1 MTVHRKL
8 MEARIRLQKTEIKK
22 SGHNKFAGYNYFELA
37 DFIPAVQQIFY
48 DVKLCGIVSYR
59 ADFAELAIYDT
70 EDGSVAVITSPMSE
84 ASLKGVHPIQNL
96 GAVETYQR
104 RYLWM
109 TAMEIVE
116 HDILDGGSED
126 IKKPGDV
133 KKPEVVEKP
142 KEVEK
147 PTLPEVVGGN
157 PGEWQ
162 IVITKSPGTLP
173 QEWLDA
179 VQDATKTCLSVA
191 GSSEDVMKIFRTNK
205 QVFDA
210 AKTLDPVFFKQL
222 MNEFTLTKQKFKVP
236 A

>member
-8 MEARIRLQKTEIKK
+8 MEARIRLQKTELKK
-22 SGHNKFAGYNYFELA
+22 SGHNKFANYYYFELA

-48 DVKLCGIVSYR
+48 DVKLCGIVSYK
-59 ADFAELAIYDT
+59 ADIAELAIYDT

-116 HDILDGGSED
+116 HDRLDGGAEE
-126 IKKPGDV
+126 IKKEV
-133 KKPEVVEKP
+133 KKPE
-142 KEVEK
+142 EVK
-147 PTLPEVVGGN
+147 KVDPLPAVVGGQ
-157 PGEWQ
+157 PGGWQ
-162 IVITKSPGTLP
+162 IVIKASPESLP
-173 QEWLDA
+173 HEWLAA

-191 GSSEDVMKIFRTNK
+191 ASPADVMDIFRKNK
-205 QVFDA
+205 QVFDVVKA
-210 AKTLDPVFFKQL
+210 QDPAFFKQL
-222 MNEFTLTKQKFKVP
+222 MNEFALTKQKFEVP

>member
-8 MEARIRLQKTEIKK
+8 MEARIRLQKTELKK
-22 SGHNKFAGYNYFELA
+22 SGHNKFANYYYFELA

-48 DVKLCGIVSYR
+48 DVKLCGIVSYK
-59 ADFAELAIYDT
+59 ADIAELAIYDT

-116 HDILDGGSED
+116 HDRLDGGAEE
-126 IKKPGDV
+126 IKKEV
-133 KKPEVVEKP
+133 KKPEEVK
-142 KEVEK
+142 KEV
-147 PTLPEVVGGN
+147 PAVVGGQ
-157 PGEWQ
+157 PGGWQ
-162 IVITKSPGTLP
+162 IVIKASPESLP
-173 QEWLDA
+173 HEWLAA

-191 GSSEDVMKIFRTNK
+191 ASPADVMDIFRKNK
-205 QVFDA
+205 QVFDVVK
-210 AKTLDPVFFKQL
+210 AKDPVFFKQL
-222 MNEFTLTKQKFKVP
+222 MNDFSVTKQKFEVQ

>member
-8 MEARIRLQKTEIKK
+8 MEARIRLQKTELKK
-22 SGHNKFAGYNYFELA
+22 SGHNKFANYYYFELA

-48 DVKLCGIVSYR
+48 DVKLCGIVSYK
-59 ADFAELAIYDT
+59 ADIAELAIYDT

-116 HDILDGGSED
+116 HDRLDGGAEE
-126 IKKPGDV
+126 IKKEV
-133 KKPEVVEKP
+133 KKPEEVIKP
-142 KEVEK
+142 EEVK
-147 PTLPEVVGGN
+147 KVIPAVVGGQ
-157 PGEWQ
+157 PGGWQ
-162 IVITKSPGTLP
+162 IVIKASPESLP
-173 QEWLDA
+173 HEWLAA

-191 GSSEDVMKIFRTNK
+191 ASTADVMDIFRKNK

-210 AKTLDPVFFKQL
+210 VKAQDSAFFKQL
-222 MNEFTLTKQKFKVP
+222 MNEFALTKQKFEVP

>member
-8 MEARIRLQKTEIKK
+8 MEARIRLQKTELKK
-22 SGHNKFAGYNYFELA
+22 SGHNKFANYYYFELA

-48 DVKLCGIVSYR
+48 DVKLCGIVSYK
-59 ADFAELAIYDT
+59 ADIAELAIYDT

-116 HDILDGGSED
+116 HDRLDGGAEE
-126 IKKPGDV
+126 IKKEV
-133 KKPEVVEKP
+133 KKPEEVIKP
-142 KEVEK
+142 AEVK
-147 PTLPEVVGGN
+147 KVIPAVVGGQ
-157 PGEWQ
+157 PGGWQ
-162 IVITKSPGTLP
+162 IVIKASPESLP
-173 QEWLDA
+173 HEWLA
-179 VQDATKTCLSVA
+179 ALQDATKTCLSVA
-191 GSSEDVMKIFRTNK
+191 ASSEDVMKIFRTNK
-205 QVFDA
+205 QVFDT
-210 AKTLDPVFFKQL
+210 AKTLDPAFFKQL
-222 MNEFTLTKQKFKVP
+222 MNEFSLVKQKFEVP

>member
-8 MEARIRLQKTEIKK
+8 MEARIRLQKTELKK
-22 SGHNKFAGYNYFELA
+22 SGHNKFANYYYFELA

-48 DVKLCGIVSYR
+48 DVKLCGIVSYK
-59 ADFAELAIYDT
+59 ADIAELAIYDT

-116 HDILDGGSED
+116 HDRLDGGAEE
-126 IKKPGDV
+126 IKKEV
-133 KKPEVVEKP
+133 KKPEEVIKPAEVKNVVP
-142 KEVEK
+142 A
-147 PTLPEVVGGN
+147 VVGGQ
-157 PGEWQ
+157 PGGWQ
-162 IVITKSPGTLP
+162 IVIKASPESLP
-173 QEWLDA
+173 HEWLAA

-191 GSSEDVMKIFRTNK
+191 ASPADVMDIFRKNK

-210 AKTLDPVFFKQL
+210 VKAQDSAFFKQL
-222 MNEFTLTKQKFKVP
+222 MNEFALTKQKFEVP

>member
-8 MEARIRLQKTEIKK
+8 MEARIRLQKTELKK
-22 SGHNKFAGYNYFELA
+22 SGHNKFANYYYFELA
-37 DFIPAVQQIFY
+37 DFIPTVQQIFY
-48 DVKLCGIVSYR
+48 DVKLCGIVSYK
-59 ADFAELAIYDT
+59 ADIAELAIYDT

-116 HDILDGGSED
+116 HDRLDGGAEE
-126 IKKPGDV
+126 IKKEV
-133 KKPEVVEKP
+133 KKPEEVK
-142 KEVEK
+142 KEV
-147 PTLPEVVGGN
+147 PAVVGGQ
-157 PGEWQ
+157 PGGWQ
-162 IVITKSPGTLP
+162 IVIKASPESLP
-173 QEWLDA
+173 HEWLAA
-179 VQDATKTCLSVA
+179 VQDATRTCLSVA
-191 GSSEDVMKIFRTNK
+191 ASPADVMDIFRKNK

-210 AKTLDPVFFKQL
+210 VKAQDPAFFKQL
-222 MNEFTLTKQKFKVP
+222 MNEFALTKQKFEVP

>member
-8 MEARIRLQKTEIKK
+8 MEARIRLQKTELKK
-22 SGHNKFAGYNYFELA
+22 SGHNKFANYYYFELA

-48 DVKLCGIVSYR
+48 DVKLCGIVSYK
-59 ADFAELAIYDT
+59 ADIAELAIYDT

-116 HDILDGGSED
+116 HDRLDGGAEE
-126 IKKPGDV
+126 IKKEV
-133 KKPEVVEKP
+133 KKPEEVIKPEEVKKVVP
-142 KEVEK
+142 A
-147 PTLPEVVGGN
+147 VVGGR
-157 PGEWQ
+157 PGGWQ
-162 IVITKSPGTLP
+162 IVIKASPESLP
-173 QEWLDA
+173 HEWLAA

-191 GSSEDVMKIFRTNK
+191 ASPADVMDIFRKNK

-210 AKTLDPVFFKQL
+210 VKAQDSAFFKQL
-222 MNEFTLTKQKFKVP
+222 MNEFALTKQKFEVP

>member
-8 MEARIRLQKTEIKK
+8 MEARIRLQKTELKK
-22 SGHNKFAGYNYFELA
+22 SGHNKFANYYYFELA

-48 DVKLCGIVSYR
+48 DVKLCGIVSYK
-59 ADFAELAIYDT
+59 ADIAELAIYDT

-116 HDILDGGSED
+116 HDCLDGDGEEV
-126 IKKPGDV
+126 KNPVEV
-133 KKPEVVEKP
+133 KKPE
-142 KEVEK
+142 EVK
-147 PTLPEVVGGN
+147 KALPAVVGGS

-162 IVITKSPGTLP
+162 IVIKASPESLP
-173 QEWLDA
+173 HEWLAA
-179 VQDATKTCLSVA
+179 VQDAARTCLSVA
-191 GSSEDVMKIFRTNK
+191 ASSEDVMKIFRTNK

-210 AKTLDPVFFKQL
+210 AKAQDPILFKQL
-222 MNEFTLTKQKFKVP
+222 MNEFTLVKQKFEVP

>member
-8 MEARIRLQKTEIKK
+8 MEARIRLQKTELKK
-22 SGHNKFAGYNYFELA
+22 SGHNKFANYYYFELA

-48 DVKLCGIVSYR
+48 DVKLCGIVSYK
-59 ADFAELAIYDT
+59 ADIAELAIYDT

-116 HDILDGGSED
+116 HDRLDGGAEE
-126 IKKPGDV
+126 IKKEV
-133 KKPEVVEKP
+133 KKPEEVIKPEEVKKVVP
-142 KEVEK
+142 A
-147 PTLPEVVGGN
+147 VVGGQ
-157 PGEWQ
+157 PGGWQ
-162 IVITKSPGTLP
+162 IVIKASPESLP
-173 QEWLDA
+173 HEWLAA

-191 GSSEDVMKIFRTNK
+191 ASPADVMDIFRKNK

-210 AKTLDPVFFKQL
+210 VKAQDPAFFKQL
-222 MNEFTLTKQKFKVP
+222 MNEFALTKQKFEVP

>member
-8 MEARIRLQKTEIKK
+8 MEARIRLQKTELKK
-22 SGHNKFAGYNYFELA
+22 SGHNKFANYYYFELA

-48 DVKLCGIVSYR
+48 DVKLCGIVSYK
-59 ADFAELAIYDT
+59 ADIAELCIYDT

-116 HDILDGGSED
+116 HDRLDGGSEE
-126 IKKPGDV
+126 IKKEV
-133 KKPEVVEKP
+133 KKPE
-142 KEVEK
+142 EVK
-147 PTLPEVVGGN
+147 KVDLLPAVVGGQA
-157 PGEWQ
+157 GEWQ
-162 IVITKSPGTLP
+162 IVIKASPESLP
-173 QEWLDA
+173 HEWLAAVEDA
-179 VQDATKTCLSVA
+179 AKTCLSVA
-191 GSSEDVMKIFRTNK
+191 ASSADVMQIFRKNK
-205 QVFDA
+205 QVFDVVKA
-210 AKTLDPVFFKQL
+210 QDPVFFKQL
-222 MNEFTLTKQKFKVP
+222 MNDFSVAKQKFEVQ

>member
-8 MEARIRLQKTEIKK
+8 MEARIRLQKTELKK
-22 SGHNKFAGYNYFELA
+22 SGHNKFANYYYFELA

-48 DVKLCGIVSYR
+48 DVKLCGIVSYK
-59 ADFAELAIYDT
+59 ADIAELAIYDT

-116 HDILDGGSED
+116 HDRLDGGAEE
-126 IKKPGDV
+126 V
-133 KKPEVVEKP
+133 KKEVKNPEEVKKVVP
-142 KEVEK
+142 A
-147 PTLPEVVGGN
+147 VVGGQ
-157 PGEWQ
+157 PGGWQ
-162 IVITKSPGTLP
+162 IVIKASPESLP
-173 QEWLDA
+173 HEWLAA
-179 VQDATKTCLSVA
+179 VQDATRTCLSVA
-191 GSSEDVMKIFRTNK
+191 ASPTDVMDIFRKNK

-210 AKTLDPVFFKQL
+210 VKAQDPVFFKQL
-222 MNEFTLTKQKFKVP
+222 MNDFSVTKQKFEVQ

>member
-8 MEARIRLQKTEIKK
+8 MEARIRLQKTELKK
-22 SGHNKFAGYNYFELA
+22 SGHNKFANYYYFELA

-48 DVKLCGIVSYR
+48 DVKLCGIVSYK
-59 ADFAELAIYDT
+59 ADIAELAIYDT

-116 HDILDGGSED
+116 HDRLDGGAEEIKKE
-126 IKKPGDV
+126 IKKPEEI
-133 KKPEVVEKP
+133 KKV
-142 KEVEK
+142 
-147 PTLPEVVGGN
+147 LPAVVGGQ

-162 IVITKSPGTLP
+162 IVIKASPESLP
-173 QEWLDA
+173 HEWFAA
-179 VQDATKTCLSVA
+179 VQDAVRTCLSVA
-191 GSSEDVMKIFRTNK
+191 ASSEDVMKIFRTNK
-205 QVFDA
+205 QVFDI
-210 AKTLDPVFFKQL
+210 AKAQDPVLFKQL
-222 MNEFTLTKQKFKVP
+222 MNEFTLVKQKFEVP

>member
-8 MEARIRLQKTEIKK
+8 MEARIRLQKTELKK
-22 SGHNKFAGYNYFELA
+22 SGHNKFANYYYFELA
-37 DFIPAVQQIFY
+37 DFIPTVQQIFY
-48 DVKLCGIVSYR
+48 DVKLCGIVSYK
-59 ADFAELAIYDT
+59 ADIAELAIYDT

-116 HDILDGGSED
+116 HDRLDGGAEE
-126 IKKPGDV
+126 IKKEV
-133 KKPEVVEKP
+133 KKPEEVK
-142 KEVEK
+142 KEV
-147 PTLPEVVGGN
+147 PAVVGGQ
-157 PGEWQ
+157 PGGWQ
-162 IVITKSPGTLP
+162 IVIKASPESLP
-173 QEWLDA
+173 HEWLAA

-191 GSSEDVMKIFRTNK
+191 ASPADVMDIFRKNK

-210 AKTLDPVFFKQL
+210 VKAQDPAFFKQL
-222 MNEFTLTKQKFKVP
+222 MNEFALTKQKFEVP

>member
-8 MEARIRLQKTEIKK
+8 MEARIRLQKTELKK
-22 SGHNKFAGYNYFELA
+22 SGHNTFANYYYFELA

-48 DVKLCGIVSYR
+48 DVKLCGIVSYK
-59 ADFAELAIYDT
+59 ADIAELAIYDT

-116 HDILDGGSED
+116 HDRLDGGAEE
-126 IKKPGDV
+126 IKKEV
-133 KKPEVVEKP
+133 KKPEEVIKP
-142 KEVEK
+142 AEVK
-147 PTLPEVVGGN
+147 KVIPAVVGGQ
-157 PGEWQ
+157 PGGWQ
-162 IVITKSPGTLP
+162 IVIKASPESLP
-173 QEWLDA
+173 HEWLAA
-179 VQDATKTCLSVA
+179 VQDATRTCLSVA
-191 GSSEDVMKIFRTNK
+191 ASPADVMDIFRKNK

-210 AKTLDPVFFKQL
+210 VKAQDPVFFKQL
-222 MNEFTLTKQKFKVP
+222 MNDFSVTKQKFEVQ

>member
-8 MEARIRLQKTEIKK
+8 MEARIRLQKTELKK
-22 SGHNKFAGYNYFELA
+22 SGHNKFANYYYFELA

-48 DVKLCGIVSYR
+48 DVKLCGIVSYK
-59 ADFAELAIYDT
+59 ADIAELAIYDT

-116 HDILDGGSED
+116 HDRLDGGAEE
-126 IKKPGDV
+126 IKKEV
-133 KKPEVVEKP
+133 KKPEEVK
-142 KEVEK
+142 KEV
-147 PTLPEVVGGN
+147 PAVVGGQ
-157 PGEWQ
+157 PGGWQ
-162 IVITKSPGTLP
+162 IVIKASPESLP
-173 QEWLDA
+173 HEWLAA

-191 GSSEDVMKIFRTNK
+191 ASPADVMDIFRKNK

-210 AKTLDPVFFKQL
+210 VKAQDPAFFKQL
-222 MNEFTLTKQKFKVP
+222 MNEFALTKQKFEVP

>member
-8 MEARIRLQKTEIKK
+8 MEARIRLQKTELKK
-22 SGHNKFAGYNYFELA
+22 SGHNKFANYYYFELA

-48 DVKLCGIVSYR
+48 DVKLCGIVSYK
-59 ADFAELAIYDT
+59 ADIAELAIYDT

-116 HDILDGGSED
+116 HDRLDGGAEE
-126 IKKPGDV
+126 IKKPAEV
-133 KKPEVVEKP
+133 KKVIPA
-142 KEVEK
+142 
-147 PTLPEVVGGN
+147 VVGGQ
-157 PGEWQ
+157 PGGWQ
-162 IVITKSPGTLP
+162 IVIKASPESLP
-173 QEWLDA
+173 HEWLA
-179 VQDATKTCLSVA
+179 ALQDATKTCLSVA
-191 GSSEDVMKIFRTNK
+191 ASSEDVMKIFRTNK
-205 QVFDA
+205 QVFDT
-210 AKTLDPVFFKQL
+210 AKTLDPAFFKQL
-222 MNEFTLTKQKFKVP
+222 MNEFALTKQRFEVP

>member
-8 MEARIRLQKTEIKK
+8 MEARIRLQKTELKK
-22 SGHNKFAGYNYFELA
+22 SGHNKFANYYYFELA

-48 DVKLCGIVSYR
+48 DVKLCGIVSYK
-59 ADFAELAIYDT
+59 ADIAELAIYDT

-116 HDILDGGSED
+116 HDRLDGGAEE
-126 IKKPGDV
+126 IKKEV
-133 KKPEVVEKP
+133 KKPE
-142 KEVEK
+142 EVK
-147 PTLPEVVGGN
+147 NVIPAVVGGQ
-157 PGEWQ
+157 PGGWQ
-162 IVITKSPGTLP
+162 IVIKASPESLP
-173 QEWLDA
+173 HEWLAA

-191 GSSEDVMKIFRTNK
+191 ASPTDVMDIFRKNK
-205 QVFDA
+205 QVFDVVKA
-210 AKTLDPVFFKQL
+210 QDPVFFKQL
-222 MNEFTLTKQKFKVP
+222 MNDFSVTKQKFEVQ

>member
-8 MEARIRLQKTEIKK
+8 MEARIRLQKTELKK
-22 SGHNKFAGYNYFELA
+22 SGHNKFANYYYFELA

-48 DVKLCGIVSYR
+48 DVKLCGIVSYK
-59 ADFAELAIYDT
+59 ADIAELAIYDT

-116 HDILDGGSED
+116 HDRLDGGAEE
-126 IKKPGDV
+126 IKKEV
-133 KKPEVVEKP
+133 KKPE
-142 KEVEK
+142 EVIK
-147 PTLPEVVGGN
+147 PTEVKKVIPAVVGGQ
-157 PGEWQ
+157 PGGWQ
-162 IVITKSPGTLP
+162 IVIKASPESLP
-173 QEWLDA
+173 HEWLAA
-179 VQDATKTCLSVA
+179 VQDATRTCLSVA
-191 GSSEDVMKIFRTNK
+191 ASPTDVMDIFRKNK

-210 AKTLDPVFFKQL
+210 VKAQDPVFFKQL
-222 MNEFTLTKQKFKVP
+222 MNDFSVTKQKFEVQ

>member
-1 MTVHRKL
+1 
-8 MEARIRLQKTEIKK
+8 MEARIRLQKTELKK
-22 SGHNKFAGYNYFELA
+22 SGHNKFANYYYFELA

-48 DVKLCGIVSYR
+48 DVKLCGIVSYK
-59 ADFAELAIYDT
+59 ADIAELAIYDT

-116 HDILDGGSED
+116 HDRLDGGAEE
-126 IKKPGDV
+126 IKKEV
-133 KKPEVVEKP
+133 KKPE
-142 KEVEK
+142 EVK
-147 PTLPEVVGGN
+147 KVDPLPAVVGGQ
-157 PGEWQ
+157 PGGWQ
-162 IVITKSPGTLP
+162 IVIKASPESLP
-173 QEWLDA
+173 HEWLAA

-191 GSSEDVMKIFRTNK
+191 ASPADVMDIFRKNK
-205 QVFDA
+205 QVFDVVKA
-210 AKTLDPVFFKQL
+210 QDPVFFKQL
-222 MNEFTLTKQKFKVP
+222 MNEFALTKQKFEVP

>member
-8 MEARIRLQKTEIKK
+8 MEARIRLQKTELKK
-22 SGHNKFAGYNYFELA
+22 SGHNKFANYYYFELA

-48 DVKLCGIVSYR
+48 DVKLCGIVSYK
-59 ADFAELAIYDT
+59 ADIAELAIYDT

-116 HDILDGGSED
+116 HDCLDGEGEEVKNSVEV
-126 IKKPGDV
+126 KKPGEVIKPAEV
-133 KKPEVVEKP
+133 KKVIPA
-142 KEVEK
+142 
-147 PTLPEVVGGN
+147 VVGGQ
-157 PGEWQ
+157 PGGWQ
-162 IVITKSPGTLP
+162 IVIKASPESLP
-173 QEWLDA
+173 HEWLAA
-179 VQDATKTCLSVA
+179 VQDAAKTCLSVA
-191 GSSEDVMKIFRTNK
+191 ASSEDVMKIFRTNK
-205 QVFDA
+205 QVFDT
-210 AKTLDPVFFKQL
+210 AKTLDPAFFKQL
-222 MNEFTLTKQKFKVP
+222 MNEFALTKQKFEVP